1 MEIAVISDIHD
12 NLWALDLVM
21 NGVKG
26 CERLF
31 CLGDLCSPFTITAIA
46 QSFAGTVHLVW
57 GNNDGDRLAI
67 ARNADQAG
75 NVVVHGEFA
84 EFELVGRRVALTHL
98 PQIGRALALGQDYDL
113 VCYGHDHQRRLEWVG
128 RTLLLNPGEVMG
140 RFGIRSYSVY
150 DTDQNDAHHVEV

>member
-12 NLWALDLVM
+12 NLWALETIM
-21 NGVKG
+21 NRVKE

-31 CLGDLCSPFTITAIA
+31 CLGDLCSPFTVTAVA
-46 QSFAGTVHLVW
+46 QPFSGTVHLVW

-75 NVVVHGEFA
+75 NVVLHGDFG
-84 EFELVGRRVALTHL
+84 EFELLGRKVALTHYPNL
-98 PQIGRALALGQDYDL
+98 GRALALGQEYDL
-113 VCYGHDHQRRLEWVG
+113 VCYGHDHQRRAEWVG

-140 RFGIRSYSVY
+140 RFGVRSYAVY
-150 DTDQNDAHHVEV
+150 VTDTGDARLVEV